1 VETNQTDL
9 LIIGAGPGGYVAAI
23 YAAKQGL
30 KVTLVEK
37 QYLGGTCL
45 NVGCIPTK
53 ALLRGAHFVKTAEEA
68 IDYGVSMQIQSLDYS
83 KMIDK
88 KDSIAKGLVEGIA
101 YLMEKNGVTTLMGSA
116 TFLSNHE
123 VEVKQGDLIQIIK
136 AKHIIIATGSKTKH
150 LNIPGLNLPG
160 VVDSTGLL
168 ENRVLPKRLAV
179 IGGGIIGMEFAFLYG
194 MLGVEVN
201 VLEFLPRILPLVDK
215 DVSTRLI
222 RYAKQNHVTITN
234 NAGVVAIQSIGNELQ
249 INYLQNN
256 VTKSIVCDMVL
267 EAVGR
272 VPNVEGLGLEN
283 TSIAHSSKGI
293 AVDEQMT
300 SNVEGIYAI
309 GDVTGNIQLAHVASH
324 QAMVAIDH
332 ILGKPSK
339 MEYHNVPSVIFTS
352 PEIATIGPSEDD
364 LAKAQVDYAVLKIP
378 FSANG
383 KALIQNQAAGFIK
396 LLVTPDKQTLL
407 GATVFGDDAEQ
418 LIATITVMKQN
429 NLSPL
434 DIKHTVFAHPTTQEL
449 IHESALSMLSYPIH
463 FMN

>member
-1 VETNQTDL
+1 MEINQTDL

-53 ALLRGAHFVKTAEEA
+53 ALLRGAHFVKAAEEA
-68 IDYGVSMQIQSLDYS
+68 EEFGVSMQIQSVDYS

-88 KDSIAKGLVEGIA
+88 KDSIAKGLVDGIG
-101 YLMEKNGVTTLMGSA
+101 YLMEKNGVTILMGSA
-116 TFLSNHE
+116 TFVSDHE
-123 VEVKQGDLIQIIK
+123 VEVKQGDLIQKIE

-168 ENRVLPKRLAV
+168 DNRVLPKRLAV

-201 VLEFLPRILPLVDK
+201 VLEFLPRILPSVDK
-215 DVSTRLI
+215 DVSSRLI
-222 RYAKQNHVTITN
+222 RYAKQNHVNITN
-234 NAGVVAIQSIGNELQ
+234 NAGVVGIQSVGNELQ
-249 INYLQNN
+249 IDYLQNN
-256 VTKSIVCDMVL
+256 MSKSIVCDMVL

-272 VPNVEGLGLEN
+272 VPNMEGLGLEN
-283 TSIAHSSKGI
+283 TSIAHSPKGI
-293 AVDEQMT
+293 VVDEQMKT
-300 SNVEGIYAI
+300 NVEGIYAI

-324 QAMVAIDH
+324 QALVAIDH

-339 MEYHNVPSVIFTS
+339 MEYQNVPSVIFTS

-364 LAKAQVDYAVLKIP
+364 LAKAQIEYTVLKIP

-383 KALIQNQAAGFIK
+383 KALIQNQATGFIK